1 MTICGFYGW
10 FSGTPIAPF
19 LSIATVGALVLKYH
33 WDNHLDNA
41 DDINTATNLTAG
53 ISIGTYEGTSA
64 NGKTIGHGLGAIPDL
79 FMIKGYSGSGTKYW
93 VIGAPNHPNFLNN
106 ASKHVFLDTTMAVAN
121 NTTMWGN
128 IAFTSTTAPLNSHQ
142 AINHVKVFFSIP
154 VRIETLDR
162 KFLESKIFPYLNEI
176 YTYDNKL
183 LFIGVAQ
190 YTKHYYPLLKYDV
203 RTIDNIPG
211 QSKYGNN
218 KKHTMGSALNLSK
231 HYEESFFDVIVAN
244 GLIGYGTN
252 NKNDFNNL
260 LHSCFRCLKNEG
272 ILIVGYN
279 NTPNHLNFKI
289 KETVSYKV
297 FEEFIPS
304 IKTVTNLPYIA
315 NPKNN
320 HTFIFLKKIY

>member
-1 MTICGFYGW
+1 
-10 FSGTPIAPF
+10 
-19 LSIATVGALVLKYH
+19 
-33 WDNHLDNA
+33 
-41 DDINTATNLTAG
+41 
-53 ISIGTYEGTSA
+53 
-64 NGKTIGHGLGAIPDL
+64 
-79 FMIKGYSGSGTKYW
+79 
-93 VIGAPNHPNFLNN
+93 
-106 ASKHVFLDTTMAVAN
+106 
-121 NTTMWGN
+121 
-128 IAFTSTTAPLNSHQ
+128 
-142 AINHVKVFFSIP
+142 
-154 VRIETLDR
+154 
-162 KFLESKIFPYLNEI
+162 NEI
-176 YTYDNKL
+176 YRYDNKL